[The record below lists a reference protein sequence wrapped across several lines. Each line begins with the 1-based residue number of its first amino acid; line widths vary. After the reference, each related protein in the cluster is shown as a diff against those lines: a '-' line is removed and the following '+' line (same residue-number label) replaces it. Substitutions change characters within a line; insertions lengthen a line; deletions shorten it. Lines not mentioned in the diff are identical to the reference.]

1 VVGSRIT
8 TTTATTGTQAAVTTA
23 SGTQAA
29 VATATA
35 ATTAVTATTIN
46 GNGNMETRQPR
57 DLPHKL
63 TCCPWVQHD
72 LVYERRHG
80 IGRGHHVHGRRPNLD
95 V

>member
-1 VVGSRIT
+1 MVGSRIT
-8 TTTATTGTQAAVTTA
+8 TATATTGTQAAVTT
-23 SGTQAA
+23 GTQAA

-72 LVYERRHG
+72 LVYEGRHG
-80 IGRGHHVHGRRPNLD
+80 IGRGQDLHGRRPDLD
-95 V
+95 A

>member
-8 TTTATTGTQAAVTTA
+8 TATATTGTQAAVTT
-23 SGTQAA
+23 GTQAA

-35 ATTAVTATTIN
+35 ATTAVTATIN
-46 GNGNMETRQPR
+46 GNGNGNTETRQPR
-57 DLPHKL
+57 DLSPKL

-80 IGRGHHVHGRRPNLD
+80 IGRGQDLHGRRPDLD

>member
-8 TTTATTGTQAAVTTA
+8 TATATTGTQAAVTT
-23 SGTQAA
+23 GTQAA

-35 ATTAVTATTIN
+35 ATTAVTATIN
-46 GNGNMETRQPR
+46 GNGNTETRQPR
-57 DLPHKL
+57 DLSPKL

-80 IGRGHHVHGRRPNLD
+80 IGRGQDLHGRRPNLD